1 MSDYGCIMIKILK
14 HTRRRLFVA
23 PELTLF
29 GQMDRIVMLSPPDK
43 PARSFAGKGDIRTN
57 RRGDFFGS

>member
-1 MSDYGCIMIKILK
+1 MIKTLK

-23 PELTLF
+23 PELTFF

-43 PARSFAGKGDIRTN
+43 PAGSLTGRGTARTRN
-57 RRGDFFGS
+57 PGDFFSS

>member
-1 MSDYGCIMIKILK
+1 MTETPK

-43 PARSFAGKGDIRTN
+43 PARSLAGKGDIRTN